1 MSAETTSRP
10 SAETVIENRSAVLSL
25 SGEMLAY
32 AALVGLA
39 LVLRIAQLDVVPVTP
54 NEARQALAAW
64 RVVYPDAAGA
74 AIVPDS
80 PLLFALHTLGF
91 SLLGASEFNARI
103 FTALA
108 GVGLILTPLLF
119 RDFLGRARAFLF
131 SLLLTF
137 SPVLLITSRVD
148 SAVVWTMLAAMAA
161 LAAFW
166 RYQQSG
172 KAGHAAI
179 SMAAVGAM
187 LFLTEPGGPVAV
199 VVLILAVLGL
209 IWSRRRVDDETE
221 LMPDLRL
228 PGQDAAWPWALG
240 ILAVVLLVV
249 IIATLFMA
257 YPSGLSAVGELL
269 SGTLR
274 GFTASRPLIPPF
286 FPLAITLF
294 YEPMLV
300 IAGLI
305 AVVMLFREGFDSLLD
320 RFFLGWLIAGTVAAA
335 AYIGSGPEQAL
346 WIVIPLAGLTSGLLH
361 RLLSR
366 LRDPLWYGVPGWS
379 RWVLM
384 LLMIALL
391 SMFTI
396 HVQSVARSLLTN
408 PTIGFQLGSLNAYNM
423 VWLIIIGLFI
433 IIGYFL
439 SSSLWGEQATQR
451 GALLGVLAFGMATS
465 LGSGWNAAVPNSNDP
480 VELWNRNATST
491 ETILLRST
499 LMELTRRESSGF
511 PLIKISI
518 LAPEDGVVAWL
529 LRDFPNAQ
537 FITDVSAAE
546 NQKIVILPGGVDQP
560 ALGNS
565 YVGQRF
571 GVSSVWDTGSLQLP
585 DVLSWWMQR
594 RTRVTGV
601 LSDSVTLWLR
611 QDVYDGVRA
620 DSTTAGP

>member
-1 MSAETTSRP
+1 M
-10 SAETVIENRSAVLSL
+10 IEDRRAAWSL
-25 SGEMLAY
+25 SGEVLAY
-32 AALVGLA
+32 IALVVLA
-39 LVLRIAQLDVVPVTP
+39 LVLRIAQLDVVPMTP

-91 SLLGASEFNARI
+91 SLLGASEFSARI

-108 GVGLILTPLLF
+108 GIGLALSPLLF

-137 SPVLLITSRVD
+137 SPVLLMASRTD
-148 SAVVWTMLAAMAA
+148 SAGVWTMLAVMIA

-172 KAGHAAI
+172 QGRHVAV
-179 SMAAVGAM
+179 SMAAVAAM
-187 LFLTEPGGPVAV
+187 LFLTEPSGPVAV
-199 VVLILAVLGL
+199 VVLLVALLGL
-209 IWSRRRVDDETE
+209 IWSRRGLDDDEG
-221 LMPDLRL
+221 LMPPLRL
-228 PGQDAAWPWALG
+228 PGRDRTWPWASGALAAG
-240 ILAVVLLVV
+240 ILVV
-249 IIATLFMA
+249 IVATLFTM
-257 YPSGLSAVGELL
+257 YPSGLSGIGELL
-269 SGTLR
+269 NGTLR
-274 GFTASRPLIPPF
+274 GLTTARPLIPPF

-294 YEPMLV
+294 YEPVLV
-300 IAGLI
+300 VAGLI
-305 AVVMLFREGFDSLLD
+305 AVVVLFREGFESLMD
-320 RFFLGWLIAGTVAAA
+320 RFFLGWLIAGTIAGA
-335 AYIGSGPEQAL
+335 AYAGSGPEQAL
-346 WIVIPLAGLTSGLLH
+346 WIVIPLAGLTSGLLY

-391 SMFTI
+391 SMFTV
-396 HVQSVARSLLTN
+396 HAQSVARSLLTN
-408 PTIGFQLGSLNAYNM
+408 PTIGFQLSSVNAYNM
-423 VWLIIIGLFI
+423 VWLIIIGLFV

-439 SSSLWGEQATQR
+439 SSSLWGEQTTQR
-451 GALLGVLAFGMATS
+451 GALLGVLAFGMVTS
-465 LGSGWNAAVPNSNDP
+465 LGSGWNAAVPNAGDP
-480 VELWNRNATST
+480 VELWNRNATSA

-499 LMELTRRESSGF
+499 LMEMARRESSGF
-511 PLIKISI
+511 PIVELSV

-529 LRDFPNAQ
+529 LRDFLNAR
-537 FITDVSAAE
+537 FITEVSAAE
-546 NQKIVILPGGVDQP
+546 NQRIVLLPGGVDQP
-560 ALGNS
+560 ALSSS

-571 GVSSVWDTGSLQLP
+571 GVSSVWDMSSLQFP

-594 RTRVTGV
+594 RTRVMGV

-611 QDVYDGVRA
+611 QDVYNGVQA
-620 DSTTAGP
+620 DASVGP